1 MITLKW
7 LGCDGLICRE
17 IGWREVVKDYVM
29 SKNGGELGGNEGKI
43 EG

>member
-29 SKNGGELGGNEGKI
+29 SKMEVSWEGMRVK
-43 EG
+43 